1 MRKLNKL
8 NIVRK
13 LNKLKNPFCSHA
25 DDSSRA
31 AAAGCLGCLV
41 QWLPAEEQVFFRAH
55 LKHRK
60 YLKHFLVRAQSSRRP
75 YCKMTPHLTGLS
87 GMEGTCHQDVPL
99 RNFSV
104 HSIYNLRSACLF
116 VMLSTSPSL
125 LHSDDSPYTAKVVT
139 TTLRS

>member
-1 MRKLNKL
+1 MNKL

-13 LNKLKNPFCSHA
+13 LTKLKNSYCSHA

-41 QWLPAEEQVFFRAH
+41 QWLPAEEQVSSGQR
-55 LKHRK
+55 RK
-60 YLKHFLVRAQSSRRP
+60 DFNHFLVRAQSSRRP
-75 YCKMTPHLTGLS
+75 YCKMTPHLIGLS

>member
-8 NIVRK
+8 NIVRN
-13 LNKLKNPFCSHA
+13 LTKLKNPFCSHA

-41 QWLPAEEQVFFRAH
+41 HWLPAEEQVFSDLAQ
-55 LKHRK
+55 HRK
-60 YLKHFLVRAQSSRRP
+60 DLNHFLVRAQSSRRP
-75 YCKMTPHLTGLS
+75 FCKMTPHLTGLS

-125 LHSDDSPYTAKVVT
+125 LHSDDSPYTAKVIT
-139 TTLRS
+139 TMLRS